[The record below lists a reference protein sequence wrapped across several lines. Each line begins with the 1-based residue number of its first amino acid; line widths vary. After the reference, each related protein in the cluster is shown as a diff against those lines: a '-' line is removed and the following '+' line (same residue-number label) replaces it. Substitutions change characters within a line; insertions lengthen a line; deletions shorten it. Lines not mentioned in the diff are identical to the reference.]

1 MTKDQETKIEIAK
14 RLMRYCDRY
23 DREAATHETLRQTE
37 AELDKRGDMQAAK
50 EVRRK
55 QWSNLC
61 TLALVA
67 ENIHMQIRAF
77 ASYFR
82 LSTEDSKT
90 EMQTVCNWIA
100 AQERPPEAAPDVRQ
114 YAERSL
120 AFHRGWENELSR
132 RTAFKSA

>member
-1 MTKDQETKIEIAK
+1 MTKDQETKIEIAT
-14 RLMRYCDRY
+14 RFMRYCFRY
-23 DREAATHETLRQTE
+23 DCEAETYETLRITE
-37 AELDKRGDMQAAK
+37 AELDRRGDMQAAK
-50 EVRRK
+50 DVRKK

-67 ENIHMQIRAF
+67 ENIHMQIRAM

-82 LSTEDSKT
+82 LSIADAEN
-90 EMQTVCNWIA
+90 EMQTVCNWLG

-120 AFHRGWENELSR
+120 AFHRGWETELDR